1 MGVQL
6 KPQQYFTVVRQIE
19 NHTDSSTYYVQAVIR
34 NAYTDVIL
42 ATLNLDSK
50 GSQRFSKSWLV
61 PADASGQGFYIS
73 IVTSVYTDSG
83 YTTKSENYGD
93 AEQTHLVADLPGTAN
108 FGRGGGGVSGID
120 SRTLRRILK
129 EELEALKEEEKEV
142 EEKPEP
148 EPMVMRWDD
157 VLEAIKG
164 LETSLKPETPEKVNL
179 DPVIK
184 GMVALSKMIEDKE
197 VTPETDLTQIVDSIN
212 ELKDSVEINQQQV
225 MDTVQTI
232 GEELSGTLNELPAK
246 VEEIVSSTEIK
257 IAPSVGSAS
266 MVKKEPE
273 PSPFNLKDLAI

>member
-1 MGVQL
+1 
-6 KPQQYFTVVRQIE
+6 
-19 NHTDSSTYYVQAVIR
+19 
-34 NAYTDVIL
+34 
-42 ATLNLDSK
+42 
-50 GSQRFSKSWLV
+50 
-61 PADASGQGFYIS
+61 
-73 IVTSVYTDSG
+73 
-83 YTTKSENYGD
+83 
-93 AEQTHLVADLPGTAN
+93 
-108 FGRGGGGVSGID
+108 
-120 SRTLRRILK
+120 
-129 EELEALKEEEKEV
+129 
-142 EEKPEP
+142 
-148 EPMVMRWDD
+148 
-157 VLEAIKG
+157 
-164 LETSLKPETPEKVNL
+164 VNL